1 MIDYSK
7 WKNDEPNVT
16 NLRLDPNNPRIPDS
30 GKELSERDLIADLLD
45 NDKVYDLARSIVN
58 NGYYPVESLI
68 VVKEKSK
75 TYVLEGNRRLAALKL
90 LLSPES
96 APEKWERRLRAL
108 ANQIDPKSIKTVKV
122 IQAPSR
128 EAAAPVIMSKHT
140 RTQVESWTPIMQS
153 KFYHNLVE
161 QGMEVSDIAEQY
173 KIAPSEITAALRRYT
188 MYSIACSLDLPEAV
202 AKKVQNPRVF
212 PSSTLMRLHDNARV
226 NEFLGIS
233 FDDQKRLVGAVNP
246 AEFKKGYTKII
257 TDVVTGK
264 ADSRKLNTLREM
276 DKYLGTFGN
285 AKPDLKKKGSFTA
298 DSLLKATPAAKPPAI
313 SKPDQKQVKSRPVSK
328 ALIPKAFPCTVN
340 NDRINKVC
348 DELKRLDVAL
358 FPNAVGLMFRSLLEM
373 SLGYYLDRTGHLQ
386 TITDRHKAKT
396 KDRVPRDWH
405 PGLPHM
411 LNYVVAED
419 TDISTNPNLLKTLRK
434 LNSQKAELISIDSLN
449 LFVHNQ
455 HFLPTLETLR
465 AFWSQLQGLFEIT
478 LIEPKPAAPPPPA
491 APGSSN

>member
-1 MIDYSK
+1 MIDYGK

-30 GKELSERDLIADLLD
+30 GKELSERDLISDLLD
-45 NDKVYDLARSIVN
+45 NDKVYELAKSIVN

-68 VVKEKSK
+68 VVKEKGK

-96 APEKWERRLRAL
+96 APEKWVRRMRAL
-108 ANQIDPKSIKTVKV
+108 SNQIDTKSIRTVKV

-128 EAAAPVIMSKHT
+128 EAAAPAIMSKHT

-161 QGMEVSDIAEQY
+161 QGMEVAEIAEQY
-173 KIAPSEITAALRRYT
+173 KISPSEITAALRRYT
-188 MYSIACSLDLPEAV
+188 MYSIACSLDLPEPV
-202 AKKVQNPRVF
+202 AKKVQNPRAF
-212 PSSTLMRLHDNARV
+212 PSSTLMRLHENPRV

-233 FDDQKRLVGAVNP
+233 FDEQKRLVGAVNP
-246 AEFKKGYTKII
+246 AEFRKGYTKIV

-276 DKYLGTFGN
+276 DKYLETFAD

-298 DSLLKATPAAKPPAI
+298 ESLLKATIAKPLPLPKQGQKRAK
-313 SKPDQKQVKSRPVSK
+313 SKAPSK
-328 ALIPKAFPCTVN
+328 ALIPKTFPCNVN
-340 NDRINKVC
+340 NDRIQKVC

-373 SLGYYLDRTGHLQ
+373 GLGYHLERTGHLQ
-386 TITDRHKAKT
+386 VITDSHKAKT
-396 KDRVPRDWH
+396 RDRVPRDWH
-405 PGLPHM
+405 PTLTQM

-434 LNSQKAELISIDSLN
+434 VNSQKAELISIDSLN

-455 HFLPTLETLR
+455 HFLPTPETLR
-465 AFWSQLQGLFEIT
+465 TFWSQLQGLFEII
-478 LIEPKPAAPPPPA
+478 LIEPKPATPVT
-491 APGSSN
+491 GN